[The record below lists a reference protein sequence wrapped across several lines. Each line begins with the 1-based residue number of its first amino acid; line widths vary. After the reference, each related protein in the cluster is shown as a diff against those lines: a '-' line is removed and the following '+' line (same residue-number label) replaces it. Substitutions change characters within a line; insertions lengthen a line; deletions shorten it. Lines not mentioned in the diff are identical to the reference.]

1 MSLVDSYCIW
11 QFFFAGCA
19 LLVLENFGFA
29 ECHLL
34 QTFIKS
40 TLCLNSKKIW
50 VKTEL
55 RISDNEQVYKLIG
68 ICIFLITNCAMKLR
82 LRVKSAKI
90 QLPA

>member
-1 MSLVDSYCIW
+1 MSLVDSYCIL

-50 VKTEL
+50 VKTKNSVSVIMSRSINL
-55 RISDNEQVYKLIG
+55 
-68 ICIFLITNCAMKLR
+68 
-82 LRVKSAKI
+82 SA
-90 QLPA
+90 